1 MKNYIK
7 QLLFLQI
14 FSLFL
19 ISCDGNRISDI
30 DDVVIPSQN
39 VSFAQYI
46 QPIFNYKCTN
56 SGCHDSESRAA
67 NLDLTTWA
75 GATSDPLIV
84 SPGFPDNSKMVW
96 AVEGNS
102 GASIMP
108 PPYGS
113 VLPLTE
119 NQIEGLRTWIEEGA
133 KAN

>member
-19 ISCDGNRISDI
+19 ISCDGNGISDI

-67 NLDLTTWA
+67 NLDLTTWT

>member
-1 MKNYIK
+1 MKIYLK
-7 QLLFLQI
+7 HLLFLLI
-14 FSLFL
+14 FSFQL
-19 ISCDGNRISDI
+19 ISCDGNGISDI

-67 NLDLTTWA
+67 NLDLTTWT

-84 SPGFPDNSKMVW
+84 SPRFPDNSKMVW